1 MKQLKRLLMLQI
13 VTVGMTVMVSA
24 FVFLYG
30 KNGTGIKMYYA
41 LTAGILLLVLF
52 I

>member
-1 MKQLKRLLMLQI
+1 MTLFLLIGKVLAFMLLS
-13 VTVGMTVMVSA
+13 MLSA